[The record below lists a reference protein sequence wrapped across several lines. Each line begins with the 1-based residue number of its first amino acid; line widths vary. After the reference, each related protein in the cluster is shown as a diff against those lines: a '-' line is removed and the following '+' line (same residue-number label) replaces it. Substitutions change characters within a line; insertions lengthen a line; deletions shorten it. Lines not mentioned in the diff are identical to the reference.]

1 MYLFVVFFFFNVF
14 SDVPKRKKKKNLN
27 QINRYSPTEKAENKV
42 QNSFYKY
49 FAFLTWRGTQLL
61 SKVLIDQK

>member
-1 MYLFVVFFFFNVF
+1 MYLFVVFFLMYLVTFQ
-14 SDVPKRKKKKNLN
+14 KEKKKKNLN

>member
-1 MYLFVVFFFFNVF
+1 MYLFVVFFLMYLVTFQ
-14 SDVPKRKKKKNLN
+14 KEKKKNLN